1 MIIDYL
7 NANIKKIINN
17 FMMKKQ
23 TRSILDEISRVVPKA
38 DTNNLLEARANHVI
52 SSAINLT
59 KLIYESYDEPVADDL
74 VKRLHNSI
82 RSQDPRKFERGIK
95 KIIDSD
101 ES

>member
-1 MIIDYL
+1 
-7 NANIKKIINN
+7 
-17 FMMKKQ
+17 MMKKQ
-23 TRSILDEISRVVPKA
+23 TRSILVDISSVVPKA